1 MTTKRP
7 LDRIGGLKK
16 PTAAAD
22 EPAVLDLGRV
32 DAAVEPVA
40 SRRGFFRG
48 LLNSGVAAGAASTLV
63 GCGGGGW
70 RRHTLDDRQS
80 VHAYLPTPDRTCRLR
95 HGPRL
100 QPRRNPDRQR
110 QL

>member
-48 LLNSGVAAGAASTLV
+48 LLNSGVAAGAASTSV
-63 GCGGGGW
+63 SYT
-70 RRHTLDDRQS
+70 HLD
-80 VHAYLPTPDRTCRLR
+80 VYK
-95 HGPRL
+95 
-100 QPRRNPDRQR
+100 RQR
-110 QL
+110 WHRSDRRLGCAR

>member
-48 LLNSGVAAGAASTLV
+48 LLNSGVAAGATGSGGASSFAS
-63 GCGGGGW
+63 C
-70 RRHTLDDRQS
+70 S
-80 VHAYLPTPDRTCRLR
+80 RTWVSSRSTSPLER
-95 HGPRL
+95 M
-100 QPRRNPDRQR
+100 
-110 QL
+110 